1 MPHLLSADGLKKIN
15 SDLLQILIKQ
25 ICELDAPGKKEKE
38 FESLIP
44 QNRFNSNSDVRVIQR
59 VTFKCPQGKKVPFP
73 LVPTEYRISL
83 LRTID
88 DNSGWTDSPLTAEVN
103 KCPRQF
109 CAHARALSQLQERT
123 HTHAGAWHTP
133 SCKEANS

>member
-44 QNRFNSNSDVRVIQR
+44 QNRFNSNSDVGVI
-59 VTFKCPQGKKVPFP
+59 
-73 LVPTEYRISL
+73 
-83 LRTID
+83 
-88 DNSGWTDSPLTAEVN
+88 
-103 KCPRQF
+103 
-109 CAHARALSQLQERT
+109 HLQMSTGEK
-123 HTHAGAWHTP
+123 GAFSSRSH
-133 SCKEANS
+133 